1 MKVSQPIYK
10 QIAAHI
16 REQIENGE
24 YSFGQL
30 IPSEQQLSEMY
41 RVSRMTLRKAVA
53 ILVGEGLL
61 IPRPGKGTFVNRQKI
76 DMSFDNIQGTSP
88 FLLDMGLSPSV
99 KVLRS
104 GKRTAGYKYSRIMG
118 ISENSLIYQLVR
130 LRLGDGEP
138 YILEYTN
145 IPYDLIPN
153 IEQYDFEIYSLY
165 DLIRQQD
172 IVLTEDMQT
181 LEVVKLSAPQ
191 STLLDVPEGEY
202 GFMTH
207 EVVRDQYG
215 QVIEYTKSYSSGK
228 RFVFSA
234 IME

>member
-191 STLLDVPEGEY
+191 STFLDVPEGEY

-207 EVVRDQYG
+207 EVVRDQDG

-228 RFVFSA
+228 KFVFSA